1 MDPLSS
7 ELRVIEAAEALAR
20 TLGGDPNHTVAAA
33 ALDTAGTIHSAVN
46 VFHFT
51 GGPCAELVVL
61 GVAAA
66 AKAGPLL
73 AIAAAG
79 DRGRGLI
86 PPCGRCRQ
94 VLLDQHPDVLVAV
107 PGGSGP
113 TMVPVHKLLPSTYFY
128 PDSDARRVLR
138 FNSRY
143 AEDVRSGAKTTTVRW
158 DERVAEGPVLVVF
171 EDHPEHLVLDGEVL
185 AVEHFS
191 LESLTTEQAGLNPA
205 DDIDALRAGLRQ
217 HYPDMPDDATVAV
230 VRFAVVDQI

>member
-33 ALDTAGTIHSAVN
+33 ALDTAGTIHSGVN

-107 PGGSGP
+107 PGASGP

-143 AEDVRSGAKTTTVRW
+143 AEDVRSGIKTTTVRW
-158 DERVAEGPVLVVF
+158 DDPVSVGPVLIVF
-171 EDHPEHLVLDGEVL
+171 EDHPDHLVLNGEVL
-185 AVEHFS
+185 AVDHHP
-191 LESLTTEQAGLNPA
+191 LVTLTAEQAGMDPA
-205 DDIDALRAGLRQ
+205 DDVTDLKSGLRQ

-230 VRFAVVDQI
+230 VRFVVTDGR